1 MFDPFRTAVED
12 PILQDVAELR
22 RVDQRLKIRLVH
34 SDKNEIG
41 LHSRLQKAGL
51 RPSAGVVL
59 PAGAGAVSEINDVG
73 AAGTHRVLAAF
84 PVAHAAAEMVLK
96 KFVKCG

>member
-1 MFDPFRTAVED
+1 MGVP
-12 PILQDVAELR
+12 ELR
-22 RVDQRLKIRLVH
+22 LYDPCYRCAQ
-34 SDKNEIG
+34 G
-41 LHSRLQKAGL
+41 MPGL

-59 PAGAGAVSEINDVG
+59 PAGTGAVSEINDVG

-84 PVAHAAAEMVLK
+84 PGAHAAAEMVLK